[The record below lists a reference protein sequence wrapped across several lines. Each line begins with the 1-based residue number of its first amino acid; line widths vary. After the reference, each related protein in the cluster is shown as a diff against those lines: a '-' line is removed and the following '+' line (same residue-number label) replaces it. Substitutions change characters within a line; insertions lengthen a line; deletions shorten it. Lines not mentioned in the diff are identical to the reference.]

1 MKAVNTFA
9 KKIKGMKF
17 EREKKS
23 NDVNAG
29 GYGQTKLS
37 NKRKGK
43 VAVMEFDSDDNSL
56 DLDDKEEYAQLL
68 EQVKKES
75 KRDFKPLMISVSPP
89 FVNVANGF
97 AYYLITFPKAGKLF
111 LLKPEFYVTHIK
123 IVYKK
128 TQSTESKVGR

>member
-1 MKAVNTFA
+1 
-9 KKIKGMKF
+9 MKF

-43 VAVMEFDSDDNSL
+43 VTVMEFDSDDNSL
-56 DLDDKEEYAQLL
+56 DLDDKEEYAELS

-75 KRDFKPLMISVSPP
+75 KRDIKPLLIFVSPP
-89 FVNVANGF
+89 FVNVANLF
-97 AYYLITFPKAGKLF
+97 AY
-111 LLKPEFYVTHIK
+111 
-123 IVYKK
+123 
-128 TQSTESKVGR
+128 